1 MGSDVRAH
9 LLDAEADV
17 KRSDDP
23 QDRLPPSPRPVV
35 AIWFATLAPPIAA
48 ILHLQFSFVL
58 EHTACATQSK
68 LQIHLLTALLI
79 AIVLWA
85 GLVARR
91 EWIREGS
98 DDPDQLPG
106 PVGTRRLMA
115 LLGMIGAFIFGLF
128 ILAQWFPTFVLGT
141 CVRT

>member
-1 MGSDVRAH
+1 M
-9 LLDAEADV
+9 

-23 QDRLPPSPRPVV
+23 QDRVPSRPWPVV
-35 AIWFATLAPPIAA
+35 PIWFAALAPPIAA
-48 ILHLQFSFVL
+48 LTHLQFSFVL
-58 EHTACATQSK
+58 EHTACATQTK
-68 LQIHLLTALLI
+68 IQMHVLT
-79 AIVLWA
+79 IVLLGVVVWA

-98 DDPDQLPG
+98 DDPGQLPG

-128 ILAQWFPTFVLGT
+128 IIAQWFPNFLLGT